1 MCVSVQITG
10 DSEKRYII
18 KKNEGETIYYAAEK
32 SSSFQRLCFGSRR
45 YFEMTLYDR
54 TQQIAF
60 SFRRRL
66 ACGACSFWCYLQVNL
81 KKKLIRKKYLP
92 FRF

>member
-1 MCVSVQITG
+1 MSG

-18 KKNEGETIYYAAEK
+18 KKGEGEAIYYAAER

-54 TQQIAF
+54 TQQKAF
-60 SFRRRL
+60 ELRRRL
-66 ACGACSFWCYLQVNL
+66 ACGACSFWCYLQV
-81 KKKLIRKKYLP
+81 KKKKN
-92 FRF
+92 